1 MYRRRRALT
10 WSHFAGVLHHYPWP
24 SLRHRLSVYV
34 VLACPLTDETR
45 GLISSEELQTMGP
58 ESVLINIA
66 RDDVVD
72 EQTLVRALQSGWV
85 RGAALDV
92 FSTEPLPADSPLW
105 ELSNVIVTPHMA
117 GFTTHYIERSAAID
131 AEN

>member
-1 MYRRRRALT
+1 
-10 WSHFAGVLHHYPWP
+10 
-24 SLRHRLSVYV
+24 

-45 GLISSEELQTMGP
+45 GLISSEELQTMSP

-66 RDDVVD
+66 RGDVVD
-72 EQTLVRALQSGWV
+72 EQTLVRALQRGWV

-117 GFTTHYIERSAAID
+117 GFTPHYMAGFTTHYIERSAAID